1 MPYKHKQS
9 LYFTVN
15 LLGSSL
21 VGSKEGE
28 ATLSTAFQTHHK
40 QNTEHLD
47 IPHILY
53 DYHQEVKSG
62 SSKNLDKLKA
72 KVSKYMERFGFFT
85 KKGPDVTREQI
96 GTVRTNC
103 TDCLDRTNAVQTY
116 LGLEVLQFSLMDLN
130 LTDKPNIVS
139 RFEELFKQMWINNGN
154 ELSKMYAGTGAIGGA
169 GGNKLMDGARSAAR
183 TIQNNLLDN
192 TKQEAIDVLLFGS
205 SFNSDL
211 ADRARMLLPS
221 NYINGKTLRLLL

>member
-1 MPYKHKQS
+1 M
-9 LYFTVN
+9 
-15 LLGSSL
+15 
-21 VGSKEGE
+21 
-28 ATLSTAFQTHHK
+28 
-40 QNTEHLD
+40 D

-53 DYHQEVKSG
+53 DYHQEVKGG
-62 SSKNLDKLKA
+62 SSKNLGKLKA

-85 KKGPDVTREQI
+85 KKGPDVIREQI

-169 GGNKLMDGARSAAR
+169 GGSKFMDGARSAAR
-183 TIQNNLLDN
+183 TIQNNLLDS
-192 TKQEAIDVLLFGS
+192 TKQEAIDVLLYGS

-211 ADRARMLLPS
+211 ADRARMLLPA
-221 NYINGKTLRLLL
+221 NYINGKNFKYQVSQQVLDRNLAKNR

>member
-1 MPYKHKQS
+1 
-9 LYFTVN
+9 
-15 LLGSSL
+15 
-21 VGSKEGE
+21 
-28 ATLSTAFQTHHK
+28 
-40 QNTEHLD
+40 
-47 IPHILY
+47 
-53 DYHQEVKSG
+53 
-62 SSKNLDKLKA
+62 
-72 KVSKYMERFGFFT
+72 MERFGFFT

-192 TKQEAIDVLLFGS
+192 TKQEAIDVLLFGKHFAS
-205 SFNSDL
+205 G
-211 ADRARMLLPS
+211 RQAR
-221 NYINGKTLRLLL
+221 NVNEKHVNKRWGTVKTWTPTNRKARNVNDKH